1 MLGPVILAASRSD
14 RMRQL
19 VSAAP
24 VTKPV
29 VDQFIPGETVD
40 EVLPIIQGLTDQ
52 GLELTMDVVGEDIT
66 NPRRPRPP
74 ATPTWSWSTG

>member
-14 RMRQL
+14 KMRRL

-29 VDQFIPGETVD
+29 VDRFIAGETVD
-40 EVLPIIQGLTDQ
+40 ESMPVVRSSPTR
-52 GLELTMDVVGEDIT
+52 GLEVTLDVLGEDIT
-66 NPRRPRPP
+66 DRARGAAQP
-74 ATPTWSWSTG
+74 ATPTWR